1 MLEIVNT
8 QNVSLYH
15 IFAAHFMVGY
25 ALETCV
31 FFKRS
36 YQRYWFLLSEDL
48 GCEKDK
54 FIKF

>member
-15 IFAAHFMVGY
+15 IFATHFMVGY

-31 FFKRS
+31 FFK
-36 YQRYWFLLSEDL
+36 EA
-48 GCEKDK
+48 
-54 FIKF
+54 IKGIGFD